1 MLLHSAMLHLRL
13 SSHDTF
19 QKTGVL
25 DCLKYTNK
33 RGLSGLDFLRVLSC
47 PTPMILWQVAFLY
60 LMVMETSSATDLSLS
75 GMHSLQLIV
84 GQLDYA

>member
-1 MLLHSAMLHLRL
+1 MVLWLSALPPYTSCKPRSNSGNNNQVLFMLLHSAMLHLRL

-47 PTPMILWQVAFLY
+47 PTPMILWQVAFL
-60 LMVMETSSATDLSLS
+60 
-75 GMHSLQLIV
+75 
-84 GQLDYA
+84 

>member
-1 MLLHSAMLHLRL
+1 
-13 SSHDTF
+13 
-19 QKTGVL
+19 
-25 DCLKYTNK
+25 
-33 RGLSGLDFLRVLSC
+33 
-47 PTPMILWQVAFLY
+47 MILWQVAFLY

>member
-25 DCLKYTNK
+25 DCLKYTKNV
-33 RGLSGLDFLRVLSC
+33 GF
-47 PTPMILWQVAFLY
+47 QVWIFCEFYPA
-60 LMVMETSSATDLSLS
+60 
-75 GMHSLQLIV
+75 QP
-84 GQLDYA
+84 Q